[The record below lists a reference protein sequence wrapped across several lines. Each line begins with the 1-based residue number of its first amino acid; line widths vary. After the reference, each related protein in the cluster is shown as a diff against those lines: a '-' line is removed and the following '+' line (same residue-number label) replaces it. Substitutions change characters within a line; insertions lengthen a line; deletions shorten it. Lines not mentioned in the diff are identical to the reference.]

1 MIYSFETFTSIFLQ
15 EIEGKIYG
23 GSIVALGNS
32 DMVIHAEGKK
42 YFIEVKKY
50 CSPRKSEKGKTQPAC
65 YVKKAGLR
73 QGVYPVFLRKN
84 MDEDVSDCSS
94 EIIDEINIKTYI
106 IRYDEEKDFLDNRR
120 NHNTPYPKK
129 SQDFSPEAF
138 LLYLEFCIGLFH
150 FITLGC

>member
-94 EIIDEINIKTYI
+94 EIIDEIILVFKSLCIFICSRLSKIKSA
-106 IRYDEEKDFLDNRR
+106 IREKR
-120 NHNTPYPKK
+120 N
-129 SQDFSPEAF
+129 
-138 LLYLEFCIGLFH
+138 YL
-150 FITLGC
+150 